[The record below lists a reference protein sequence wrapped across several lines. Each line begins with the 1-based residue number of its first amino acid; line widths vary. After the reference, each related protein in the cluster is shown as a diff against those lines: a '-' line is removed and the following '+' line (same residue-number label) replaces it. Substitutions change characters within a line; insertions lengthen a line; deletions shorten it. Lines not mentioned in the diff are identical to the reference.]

1 MKRSLGS
8 KRTRVEKP
16 ASVTVLLFG
25 DGRERER
32 GGGGGGRGGEER
44 ELLLVIFGGCARL
57 GSPNSDPI
65 LDQNI

>member
-32 GGGGGGRGGEER
+32 GGGGGERRGGEGITPR
-44 ELLLVIFGGCARL
+44 NFWWVCTARFSKL
-57 GSPNSDPI
+57 
-65 LDQNI
+65 